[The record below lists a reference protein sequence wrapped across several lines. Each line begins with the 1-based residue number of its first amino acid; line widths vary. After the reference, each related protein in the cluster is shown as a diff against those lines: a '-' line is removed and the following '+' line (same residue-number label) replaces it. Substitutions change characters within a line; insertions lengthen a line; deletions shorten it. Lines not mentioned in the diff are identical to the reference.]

1 MMRIRNYALAT
12 RDVKKSFKMWKK
24 KKNWVYGAI
33 LFLGSGAIMAV
44 NTGNVQADEVNQATP
59 IVTSVSTENTDSTN
73 QTASDSKPVTDSQK
87 ATVGET
93 AQSAVTPSNVD
104 TSTSDDTN
112 VSASADNT
120 NPAVPDGA
128 TENTGV
134 SANENADNEN
144 ADPSTGTNV
153 SAGAVSNA
161 AANPAVTPDTTE
173 NTGITANEN
182 TTASTSVKPSTDTTV
197 NEGTNVTTDTNPV
210 AHTAVAPVTNTAAN
224 TVATPDTNTAA
235 PLAAN
240 LAAVPTVAASSP
252 TDNTGDLNA
261 QFSNWTAADN
271 STTAT
276 GTFKANGSN
285 YEVTMKGP
293 TGSGTLEANTIE
305 KTAEGIAHTYSFN
318 KGTGSTG
325 RYYSVSNGT
334 INWIST
340 LSDTKY
346 YTSTNSAGNGMFAR
360 VFNSDSYQIAETVQV
375 TQDGKIKHDVTIRN
389 KSSEAITGLNG
400 MGVSLD
406 TMLDSDDR
414 IPIYSDGTGG
424 IYIQNGGIT
433 LYCSPVVNSN
443 VFAGQWNDNNQS
455 AYVTADGAEGTIIKD
470 GVDTA
475 VLYETPV
482 TTLAPDQSITFSF
495 AERVLVNTKVVEH
508 LVDVTGKTIAADKV
522 VGGQP
527 GQAFDF
533 IAPKV
538 PGYAYQSTTGDL
550 ITIFGLED
558 KEITNIYK
566 AIDYTLTTYYIDENY
581 HSLLPTV
588 TDPAIYHI
596 GDPYQT
602 QEKTIE
608 GYELT
613 KMPDEASGNF
623 GAGDQAVFYIYKKSD
638 QNVTVN
644 YIDDAT
650 QTTLKTDQLT
660 GKSGDP
666 TSYSTATALDGYRS
680 NGYSVVSDEVPANL
694 AYDTDKTVDQ
704 EYAVH
709 LTHAIKPSTKKTTRT
724 IHYVVTDG
732 STPAPADK
740 VQEITWAINTDLVTG
755 KEVATPQAIYQSVD
769 TPNLG
774 TTSDAEGNQQAYV
787 PDQAK
792 VAEQAIAPTTD
803 LTSLKD
809 SNLTVT
815 YNPVMV
821 AKGIEVDISD
831 QNINIDY
838 IDDATQTTLKTD
850 QLTGK
855 MGATA
860 DYSTADTVTELQS
873 QGYKLVSDGVPA
885 SLTYDNDTAVDQ
897 EYAVHLTH
905 AIKSSTKKTTRTIH
919 YVVTDGSTQA
929 PADKIQEITWAIN
942 TDLVTGEGVATPKA
956 IYQAVDSP
964 NLGTTSDAEGNQQA
978 YVPDQAK
985 VAEQAIAPTTD
996 LTSLKDSNLT
1006 VTYNTAIVGK
1016 GIEVDVSDQN
1026 IKINYIDDMTKA
1038 TIKADQMTGKMGG
1051 TADYTTADTVTEL
1064 QSQGYKL
1071 VSDGV
1076 PASLT
1081 YDRDTAVDQVYDVH
1095 LTHAIKSST
1104 KKTTRTI
1111 HYVVTDGSTQAPADK
1126 VQEITWAIN
1135 TDLVTG
1141 EGVATP
1147 QAIYQAVD
1155 TPTLTATSDAEG
1167 NQRSY
1172 IPDETKIAEQAI
1184 APTTDLTSLKDSN
1197 LTVTYNTAIAGKGIE
1212 VDDDADQNISIVYV
1226 DDVTKA
1232 TIKTDQLIGKSGEA
1246 ANYSTTASVD
1256 ELQSKGYRLVSDG
1269 VPANLAYDIDKTVD
1283 QVYDVHLTHAIK
1295 SSTKKTTRTIHYV
1308 VTDGSTQAPADKV
1321 QEITW
1326 AINTDLVTGEG
1337 VATPQAIY
1345 QAVDTPKLSAT
1356 SDTEGNQRSYIPDE
1370 TKVAEQA
1377 IAPTTDL
1384 TSLKDSNRTVTYNP
1398 AIAGKGI
1405 QVYTKAV
1412 VPPAVFVEESTNQVG
1427 SFVSLTKTNVPTKPI
1442 IGQSNN
1448 QKKDIAKHLK
1458 EKQAVVSP
1466 LAVSTQKG
1474 SSKGNKTLANG
1485 TVKTNSNFANTT
1497 LKSNST
1503 LASVPLKTNEASQE
1517 KSYPK
1522 TGETKSNLSLIG
1534 ILTIGLSSL
1543 MFLSKKRKSE
1553 D

>member
-33 LFLGSGAIMAV
+33 LFLGSGAVMAV

-59 IVTSVSTENTDSTN
+59 IVTSVSTEKTDSTN
-73 QTASDSKPVTDSQK
+73 QAASDSKPVTDSQK

-93 AQSAVTPSNVD
+93 AQSAVTPVNVETSSN
-104 TSTSDDTN
+104 SSNDTN

-134 SANENADNEN
+134 TANKNAANAN
-144 ADPSTGTNV
+144 ADPSTDTNI
-153 SAGAVSNA
+153 SAGATSNA
-161 AANPAVTPDTTE
+161 AANPTVTPDTAE

-182 TTASTSVKPSTDTTV
+182 TTASTGVNPSTDTTV

-210 AHTAVAPVTNTAAN
+210 AHTAVASVTNTAAN
-224 TVATPDTNTAA
+224 SVATPGTNTAA

-240 LAAVPTVAASSP
+240 LEAVPTVAASSP

-261 QFSNWTAADN
+261 QFSNWTVADAN
-271 STTAT
+271 PVATAT
-276 GTFKANGSN
+276 FTVNGSD
-285 YEVTMKGP
+285 YEVTMKKP
-293 TGSGTLEANTIE
+293 DNLGTLEANTIE
-305 KTAEGIAHTYSFN
+305 KTAEGIAHTYSYS
-318 KGTGSTG
+318 KGSGVTSV
-325 RYYSVSNGT
+325 YYTVSNGT
-334 INWIST
+334 IGWFNQIPDKA
-340 LSDTKY
+340 SDSKY
-346 YTSTNSAGNGMFAR
+346 YTSIDSSGNGMFAH
-360 VFNSDSYQIAETVQV
+360 VTTSGSYQIAETIQV
-375 TQDGKIKHDVTIRN
+375 TKDGKINHDVTIRN
-389 KSSEAITGLNG
+389 KSSETISNLSG
-400 MGVSLD
+400 MGVRLD
-406 TMLDSDDR
+406 TMLDDNDR
-414 IPIYSDGTGG
+414 IPIYSDGNGG
-424 IYIQNGGIT
+424 FYIQNAGIT
-433 LYCSPVVNSN
+433 LYSSAGDNSN
-443 VFAGQWNDNNQS
+443 VLAGEYNKTDPS
-455 AYVTADGAEGTIIKD
+455 EYFLSSGAGGTVLLRD
-470 GVDTA
+470 RDTSI
-475 VLYETPV
+475 LYETPV
-482 TTLAPDQSITFSF
+482 TTLAPDQSVTFGF
-495 AERVLVNTKVVEH
+495 TERVLVNTKVVEH
-508 LVDVTGKTIAADKV
+508 FVDVAGKTIASDIV

-527 GQAFDF
+527 GQAFDSA
-533 IAPKV
+533 APKI
-538 PGYAYQSTTGDL
+538 PGYAYQSSTGDL
-550 ITIFGLED
+550 ITTFGLED

-638 QNVTVN
+638 QNVTVK

-650 QTTLKTDQLT
+650 QTTLKTDQIT

-666 TSYSTATALDGYRS
+666 TNYSTATALDGYQS
-680 NGYSVVSDEVPANL
+680 NGYSIVSDGVPANL

-704 EYAVH
+704 VYDVH
-709 LTHAIKPSTKKTTRT
+709 LTHAIKSSTKKTTRT

-1026 IKINYIDDMTKA
+1026 IKINYIDDVTKA

-1051 TADYTTADTVTEL
+1051 TADYATADTVTEL

-1095 LTHAIKSST
+1095 LTHAIKPST

-1111 HYVVTDGSTQAPADK
+1111 HYVVTDGSTPAPADK

-1141 EGVATP
+1141 KEVATP
-1147 QAIYQAVD
+1147 QAIYQ
-1155 TPTLTATSDAEG
+1155 S
-1167 NQRSY
+1167 
-1172 IPDETKIAEQAI
+1172 
-1184 APTTDLTSLKDSN
+1184 
-1197 LTVTYNTAIAGKGIE
+1197 
-1212 VDDDADQNISIVYV
+1212 
-1226 DDVTKA
+1226 
-1232 TIKTDQLIGKSGEA
+1232 
-1246 ANYSTTASVD
+1246 
-1256 ELQSKGYRLVSDG
+1256 
-1269 VPANLAYDIDKTVD
+1269 
-1283 QVYDVHLTHAIK
+1283 
-1295 SSTKKTTRTIHYV
+1295 
-1308 VTDGSTQAPADKV
+1308 
-1321 QEITW
+1321 
-1326 AINTDLVTGEG
+1326 
-1337 VATPQAIY
+1337 
-1345 QAVDTPKLSAT
+1345 VDTPKLGTT

-1384 TSLKDSNRTVTYNP
+1384 TSLVNSDVTVTYNT

-1405 QVYTKAV
+1405 QVYTKAA
-1412 VPPAVFVEESTNQVG
+1412 VPPAVFVEESPTNQDG
-1427 SFVSLTKTNVPTKPI
+1427 SVVSLTKTNVPTKPI
-1442 IGQSNN
+1442 IDQSNN
-1448 QKKDIAKHLK
+1448 QKKDIAKHLQ
-1458 EKQAVVSP
+1458 EKQAVVSL

-1474 SSKGNKTLANG
+1474 SSKGNKTLANE
-1485 TVKTNSNFANTT
+1485 TVKTNSNLTNTT
-1497 LKSNST
+1497 LKANST
-1503 LASVPLKTNEASQE
+1503 LVNIPLKTNEASQE

-1534 ILTIGLSSL
+1534 ILTVGLSSL

>member
-33 LFLGSGAIMAV
+33 LFLGSGAVMAV

-73 QTASDSKPVTDSQK
+73 QATSDSKPVTDSQK
-87 ATVGET
+87 ATVSET
-93 AQSAVTPSNVD
+93 AQSAVTPANVD

-112 VSASADNT
+112 VSASAN
-120 NPAVPDGA
+120 NANSAVPDGA

-134 SANENADNEN
+134 SANKNADNEN
-144 ADPSTGTNV
+144 ADPSTDTNV
-153 SAGAVSNA
+153 SAGATSNA
-161 AANPAVTPDTTE
+161 AANPTVTPDTTE

-182 TTASTSVKPSTDTTV
+182 TTASTGVNPSTDTTV

-210 AHTAVAPVTNTAAN
+210 AHTAVVPVTNTAAN
-224 TVATPDTNTAA
+224 TATSDTNTAA
-235 PLAAN
+235 PLATN

-293 TGSGTLEANTIE
+293 DGSGTLEANTIE

-389 KSSEAITGLNG
+389 KSSKAITGLNG

-455 AYVTADGAEGTIIKD
+455 AYVTANGAEGTILKD

-527 GQAFDF
+527 GQAYAITPTD
-533 IAPKV
+533 V

-550 ITIFGLED
+550 TGSYGLED

-566 AIDYTLTTYYIDENY
+566 AIDYTLTTYYTDDTY
-581 HSLLPTV
+581 HTLSPTV
-588 TDPAIYHI
+588 IDTAIYHI
-596 GDPYQT
+596 GDAYQT
-602 QEKTIE
+602 QEKTFT
-608 GYELT
+608 GYELQSNIGT
-613 KMPDEASGNF
+613 PSGNF
-623 GAGDQAVFYIYKKSD
+623 GAGDITIFYIYKKSD
-638 QNVTVN
+638 QNVTVK

-666 TSYSTATALDGYRS
+666 TNYSTATALDGYRS
-680 NGYSVVSDEVPANL
+680 NGYSVVSDGVPANL
-694 AYDTDKTVDQ
+694 SYDTDKTVDQ
-704 EYAVH
+704 V
-709 LTHAIKPSTKKTTRT
+709 
-724 IHYVVTDG
+724 
-732 STPAPADK
+732 
-740 VQEITWAINTDLVTG
+740 
-755 KEVATPQAIYQSVD
+755 
-769 TPNLG
+769 
-774 TTSDAEGNQQAYV
+774 
-787 PDQAK
+787 
-792 VAEQAIAPTTD
+792 
-803 LTSLKD
+803 
-809 SNLTVT
+809 
-815 YNPVMV
+815 
-821 AKGIEVDISD
+821 
-831 QNINIDY
+831 
-838 IDDATQTTLKTD
+838 
-850 QLTGK
+850 
-855 MGATA
+855 
-860 DYSTADTVTELQS
+860 
-873 QGYKLVSDGVPA
+873 
-885 SLTYDNDTAVDQ
+885 YD
-897 EYAVHLTH
+897 VHLTH

-929 PADKIQEITWAIN
+929 PADKVQEITWAIN
-942 TDLVTGEGVATPKA
+942 TDLVTGEGVATPQA
-956 IYQAVDSP
+956 IYQAVETP
-964 NLGTTSDAEGNQQA
+964 KLTATSDAEGNQRL
-978 YVPDQAK
+978 YIPDEKK

-1006 VTYNTAIVGK
+1006 VTYNTAIAGK
-1016 GIEVDVSDQN
+1016 GIKVDISDQN
-1026 IKINYIDDMTKA
+1026 INIDYIDDA
-1038 TIKADQMTGKMGG
+1038 TQTTLKTDHLTGKMGA
-1051 TADYTTADTVTEL
+1051 TADYSTEDTATEL

-1071 VSDGV
+1071 VLDGV

-1155 TPTLTATSDAEG
+1155 SPNLGTTSDAEG
-1167 NQRSY
+1167 NQQAY
-1172 IPDETKIAEQAI
+1172 VPDQAKVAEQAI

-1197 LTVTYNTAIAGKGIE
+1197 LTVTYNTAIVGKGIE
-1212 VDDDADQNISIVYV
+1212 VDVSDQNIKINYI

-1232 TIKTDQLIGKSGEA
+1232 TIKTDHLTGKMGGTA
-1246 ANYSTTASVD
+1246 DYSTADTVT
-1256 ELQSKGYRLVSDG
+1256 ELQSQGYKLVSDG
-1269 VPANLAYDIDKTVD
+1269 VPASLTYDRDTAVD
-1283 QVYDVHLTHAIK
+1283 QEYDVHLTHAIK

-1345 QAVDTPKLSAT
+1345 QAVETPKLTAT
-1356 SDTEGNQRSYIPDE
+1356 SDAEGNQRSYIPDE

-1384 TSLKDSNRTVTYNP
+1384 TSLKDSNRTVTYNTAIAGKGIEVDDDADQNISIVYVDDVTKATIKTDQLIGKSGEAANYSTTTSVEELQSKGYRLVSDGVPANLAYDIDKTVDQVYDVHLTHAIKSSTKKTTRTIHYVVADGSTQAPADKVQEITWAINTDLVTGEGVATPQAIYQAVETPKLTATSDAEGNQRSYIPDETKVAEQAIAPTIDLTSLVNSDVTVTYNP

-1405 QVYTKAV
+1405 QVYTKAA
-1412 VPPAVFVEESTNQVG
+1412 VPPAVFVEESPTNQDG
-1427 SFVSLTKTNVPTKPI
+1427 SVVSLTKTNVPTKPFI
-1442 IGQSNN
+1442 DQSNN
-1448 QKKDIAKHLK
+1448 QKKDIAKQPQ

-1466 LAVSTQKG
+1466 LAASTQKG
-1474 SSKGNKTLANG
+1474 SSKGNKTLASE
-1485 TVKTNSNFANTT
+1485 TVKTNSNFAN
-1497 LKSNST
+1497 
-1503 LASVPLKTNEASQE
+1503 VPLKTNEASQE

>member
-33 LFLGSGAIMAV
+33 LFLGSGAVMAV

-73 QTASDSKPVTDSQK
+73 RAASDSKPVTDSQK
-87 ATVGET
+87 AIVGET
-93 AQSAVTPSNVD
+93 AQSAVTPANVD

-120 NPAVPDGA
+120 NPTGPDGA

-134 SANENADNEN
+134 TANKNAANAN
-144 ADPSTGTNV
+144 ADPSMDTNI
-153 SAGAVSNA
+153 SAGATSNA
-161 AANPAVTPDTTE
+161 AANPTVTPDTTE

-182 TTASTSVKPSTDTTV
+182 TTASTSVNPSTDTTV
-197 NEGTNVTTDTNPV
+197 DEGTNVTTDTNPV
-210 AHTAVAPVTNTAAN
+210 AHTAVVPVTNTAAN

-293 TGSGTLEANTIE
+293 AGSGTLEANTIE

-334 INWIST
+334 ISWIST

-389 KSSEAITGLNG
+389 KSSKAITGLNG

-433 LYCSPVVNSN
+433 LYCSPVVNIN

-550 ITIFGLED
+550 ITIFGIED

-588 TDPAIYHI
+588 DDPAIYHI

-623 GAGDQAVFYIYKKSD
+623 GAGNKAIFYVYKKSD
-638 QNVTVN
+638 QNVTVK

-666 TSYSTATALDGYRS
+666 TNYSTATALDGY
-680 NGYSVVSDEVPANL
+680 
-694 AYDTDKTVDQ
+694 
-704 EYAVH
+704 
-709 LTHAIKPSTKKTTRT
+709 
-724 IHYVVTDG
+724 
-732 STPAPADK
+732 
-740 VQEITWAINTDLVTG
+740 
-755 KEVATPQAIYQSVD
+755 
-769 TPNLG
+769 
-774 TTSDAEGNQQAYV
+774 
-787 PDQAK
+787 
-792 VAEQAIAPTTD
+792 
-803 LTSLKD
+803 
-809 SNLTVT
+809 
-815 YNPVMV
+815 
-821 AKGIEVDISD
+821 
-831 QNINIDY
+831 
-838 IDDATQTTLKTD
+838 
-850 QLTGK
+850 
-855 MGATA
+855 
-860 DYSTADTVTELQS
+860 
-873 QGYKLVSDGVPA
+873 
-885 SLTYDNDTAVDQ
+885 
-897 EYAVHLTH
+897 
-905 AIKSSTKKTTRTIH
+905 
-919 YVVTDGSTQA
+919 
-929 PADKIQEITWAIN
+929 
-942 TDLVTGEGVATPKA
+942 
-956 IYQAVDSP
+956 
-964 NLGTTSDAEGNQQA
+964 
-978 YVPDQAK
+978 
-985 VAEQAIAPTTD
+985 
-996 LTSLKDSNLT
+996 
-1006 VTYNTAIVGK
+1006 
-1016 GIEVDVSDQN
+1016 
-1026 IKINYIDDMTKA
+1026 
-1038 TIKADQMTGKMGG
+1038 
-1051 TADYTTADTVTEL
+1051 

-1147 QAIYQAVD
+1147 QAIYQSVD
-1155 TPTLTATSDAEG
+1155 TPNLGTTSDAEG

-1172 IPDETKIAEQAI
+1172 IPDEAKVAEQMI

-1246 ANYSTTASVD
+1246 ANYSTTASVE

-1283 QVYDVHLTHAIK
+1283 QVYDMHLKHAIK

-1337 VATPQAIY
+1337 VATPQESIKQSIHQNFQQRVTQKEINDRIY
-1345 QAVDTPKLSAT
+1345 QMK
-1356 SDTEGNQRSYIPDE
+1356 
-1370 TKVAEQA
+1370 
-1377 IAPTTDL
+1377 
-1384 TSLKDSNRTVTYNP
+1384 
-1398 AIAGKGI
+1398 
-1405 QVYTKAV
+1405 
-1412 VPPAVFVEESTNQVG
+1412 
-1427 SFVSLTKTNVPTKPI
+1427 
-1442 IGQSNN
+1442 
-1448 QKKDIAKHLK
+1448 QK
-1458 EKQAVVSP
+1458 
-1466 LAVSTQKG
+1466 
-1474 SSKGNKTLANG
+1474 
-1485 TVKTNSNFANTT
+1485 
-1497 LKSNST
+1497 
-1503 LASVPLKTNEASQE
+1503 
-1517 KSYPK
+1517 
-1522 TGETKSNLSLIG
+1522 
-1534 ILTIGLSSL
+1534 
-1543 MFLSKKRKSE
+1543 
-1553 D
+1553 

>member
-93 AQSAVTPSNVD
+93 AQSAVTPANVD

-112 VSASADNT
+112 VNGGATSADNT
-120 NPAVPDGA
+120 NPTVPDGA

-153 SAGAVSNA
+153 SAGATSNA
-161 AANPAVTPDTTE
+161 AANPTVTPDTTE

-182 TTASTSVKPSTDTTV
+182 TTASTGVNPSTDTTV
-197 NEGTNVTTDTNPV
+197 NEGTNVTTDTNPA

-240 LAAVPTVAASSP
+240 LAAVLTVATSSP

-375 TQDGKIKHDVTIRN
+375 TQDGKIRHDVTIRN
-389 KSSEAITGLNG
+389 KSSEAITGLNS

-550 ITIFGLED
+550 ITIFGIED

-588 TDPAIYHI
+588 NDPAIYHI

-623 GAGDQAVFYIYKKSD
+623 GAGNKAVFFIYKKSD
-638 QNVTVN
+638 QNVTVK

-666 TSYSTATALDGYRS
+666 TNYSTATALDGYQS
-680 NGYSVVSDEVPANL
+680 NGYS
-694 AYDTDKTVDQ
+694 
-704 EYAVH
+704 
-709 LTHAIKPSTKKTTRT
+709 I
-724 IHYVVTDG
+724 
-732 STPAPADK
+732 
-740 VQEITWAINTDLVTG
+740 
-755 KEVATPQAIYQSVD
+755 
-769 TPNLG
+769 
-774 TTSDAEGNQQAYV
+774 
-787 PDQAK
+787 
-792 VAEQAIAPTTD
+792 
-803 LTSLKD
+803 
-809 SNLTVT
+809 
-815 YNPVMV
+815 
-821 AKGIEVDISD
+821 
-831 QNINIDY
+831 
-838 IDDATQTTLKTD
+838 
-850 QLTGK
+850 
-855 MGATA
+855 
-860 DYSTADTVTELQS
+860 
-873 QGYKLVSDGVPA
+873 
-885 SLTYDNDTAVDQ
+885 
-897 EYAVHLTH
+897 
-905 AIKSSTKKTTRTIH
+905 
-919 YVVTDGSTQA
+919 
-929 PADKIQEITWAIN
+929 
-942 TDLVTGEGVATPKA
+942 
-956 IYQAVDSP
+956 
-964 NLGTTSDAEGNQQA
+964 
-978 YVPDQAK
+978 
-985 VAEQAIAPTTD
+985 
-996 LTSLKDSNLT
+996 
-1006 VTYNTAIVGK
+1006 
-1016 GIEVDVSDQN
+1016 
-1026 IKINYIDDMTKA
+1026 
-1038 TIKADQMTGKMGG
+1038 
-1051 TADYTTADTVTEL
+1051 
-1064 QSQGYKL
+1064 
-1071 VSDGV
+1071 
-1076 PASLT
+1076 
-1081 YDRDTAVDQVYDVH
+1081 
-1095 LTHAIKSST
+1095 
-1104 KKTTRTI
+1104 
-1111 HYVVTDGSTQAPADK
+1111 
-1126 VQEITWAIN
+1126 
-1135 TDLVTG
+1135 
-1141 EGVATP
+1141 
-1147 QAIYQAVD
+1147 
-1155 TPTLTATSDAEG
+1155 
-1167 NQRSY
+1167 
-1172 IPDETKIAEQAI
+1172 
-1184 APTTDLTSLKDSN
+1184 
-1197 LTVTYNTAIAGKGIE
+1197 
-1212 VDDDADQNISIVYV
+1212 
-1226 DDVTKA
+1226 
-1232 TIKTDQLIGKSGEA
+1232 
-1246 ANYSTTASVD
+1246 
-1256 ELQSKGYRLVSDG
+1256 VSDG
-1269 VPANLAYDIDKTVD
+1269 VPANLAYDTDKTVD

-1308 VTDGSTQAPADKV
+1308 VTDGSTPAPADKV

-1370 TKVAEQA
+1370 TKVAEQM

-1384 TSLKDSNRTVTYNP
+1384 TSLVNSDVTVTYNP
-1398 AIAGKGI
+1398 AIASKGI
-1405 QVYTKAV
+1405 QVYTKAA

-1427 SFVSLTKTNVPTKPI
+1427 SFVSLTKNNVPTKPI
-1442 IGQSNN
+1442 IDQSNN
-1448 QKKDIAKHLK
+1448 QKKDIAKHLQ
-1458 EKQAVVSP
+1458 EKQVVVSP

-1474 SSKGNKTLANG
+1474 SSKGNKTLANE
-1485 TVKTNSNFANTT
+1485 TVKTNSNIANTT

-1503 LASVPLKTNEASQE
+1503 LVNATFKTNEASQE
-1517 KSYPK
+1517 KTFPK

-1534 ILTIGLSSL
+1534 ILTVGLSSL

>member
-33 LFLGSGAIMAV
+33 LFLGSGAVMAV

-73 QTASDSKPVTDSQK
+73 QAASDSKPVTDSQK

-93 AQSAVTPSNVD
+93 AQSAVTPANVD

-128 TENTGV
+128 IENTNV
-134 SANENADNEN
+134 TANKNADNEN
-144 ADPSTGTNV
+144 ADPSTDTNI
-153 SAGAVSNA
+153 SAGATSNA
-161 AANPAVTPDTTE
+161 AANPTVTPDTTE

-182 TTASTSVKPSTDTTV
+182 TTASTGVNPSTDTTV
-197 NEGTNVTTDTNPV
+197 NEGTNVTTDTNPA

-235 PLAAN
+235 PLVAN
-240 LAAVPTVAASSP
+240 LAAVQTVAASSP

-271 STTAT
+271 STTAN

-334 INWIST
+334 ISWISA

-433 LYCSPVVNSN
+433 LYCSPIANSN
-443 VFAGQWNDNNQS
+443 VFAGEWNTNNQS
-455 AYVTADGAEGTIIKD
+455 AYVTADGAEGTILKD

-613 KMPDEASGNF
+613 KMPDGASGKIGEGNM
-623 GAGDQAVFYIYKKSD
+623 AVFYIYKKSD

-666 TSYSTATALDGYRS
+666 TNYSTATALDGYQS
-680 NGYSVVSDEVPANL
+680 NGYSVVSDGVPANL

-704 EYAVH
+704 VYA
-709 LTHAIKPSTKKTTRT
+709 
-724 IHYVVTDG
+724 
-732 STPAPADK
+732 
-740 VQEITWAINTDLVTG
+740 
-755 KEVATPQAIYQSVD
+755 
-769 TPNLG
+769 
-774 TTSDAEGNQQAYV
+774 
-787 PDQAK
+787 
-792 VAEQAIAPTTD
+792 
-803 LTSLKD
+803 
-809 SNLTVT
+809 
-815 YNPVMV
+815 
-821 AKGIEVDISD
+821 
-831 QNINIDY
+831 
-838 IDDATQTTLKTD
+838 
-850 QLTGK
+850 
-855 MGATA
+855 
-860 DYSTADTVTELQS
+860 
-873 QGYKLVSDGVPA
+873 
-885 SLTYDNDTAVDQ
+885 
-897 EYAVHLTH
+897 
-905 AIKSSTKKTTRTIH
+905 
-919 YVVTDGSTQA
+919 
-929 PADKIQEITWAIN
+929 
-942 TDLVTGEGVATPKA
+942 
-956 IYQAVDSP
+956 
-964 NLGTTSDAEGNQQA
+964 
-978 YVPDQAK
+978 
-985 VAEQAIAPTTD
+985 
-996 LTSLKDSNLT
+996 
-1006 VTYNTAIVGK
+1006 
-1016 GIEVDVSDQN
+1016 
-1026 IKINYIDDMTKA
+1026 
-1038 TIKADQMTGKMGG
+1038 
-1051 TADYTTADTVTEL
+1051 
-1064 QSQGYKL
+1064 
-1071 VSDGV
+1071 
-1076 PASLT
+1076 
-1081 YDRDTAVDQVYDVH
+1081 
-1095 LTHAIKSST
+1095 
-1104 KKTTRTI
+1104 
-1111 HYVVTDGSTQAPADK
+1111 
-1126 VQEITWAIN
+1126 
-1135 TDLVTG
+1135 
-1141 EGVATP
+1141 
-1147 QAIYQAVD
+1147 
-1155 TPTLTATSDAEG
+1155 
-1167 NQRSY
+1167 
-1172 IPDETKIAEQAI
+1172 
-1184 APTTDLTSLKDSN
+1184 
-1197 LTVTYNTAIAGKGIE
+1197 
-1212 VDDDADQNISIVYV
+1212 
-1226 DDVTKA
+1226 
-1232 TIKTDQLIGKSGEA
+1232 
-1246 ANYSTTASVD
+1246 
-1256 ELQSKGYRLVSDG
+1256 
-1269 VPANLAYDIDKTVD
+1269 
-1283 QVYDVHLTHAIK
+1283 VHLTHAIK

-1356 SDTEGNQRSYIPDE
+1356 SDAEGNQQAYVPDQAKVAEQAIAPTTDLTSLKDSNLTVTYNTAIVGKGIEVDVSDQNINIDYIDDATQTTLKTDHLTGKMGGTADYSTADTVTELQSQGYKLVSDGVPASLTYDNDTTVDQEYDVHLTHAIKSSTKKTKRTIHYMVADGSTQAPADKVQEITWAINTDLVTGEGVATPQAIYQSVDTPKLGTTSDTEGNQRSYIPDE

-1384 TSLKDSNRTVTYNP
+1384 TSLVNSDVTVTYNP

-1405 QVYTKAV
+1405 QVYTKAA
-1412 VPPAVFVEESTNQVG
+1412 VPPAVFVEESPTNQDG
-1427 SFVSLTKTNVPTKPI
+1427 SVVSLTKTNVPTKPI
-1442 IGQSNN
+1442 IDQSNN

>member
-33 LFLGSGAIMAV
+33 LFLGSGAVMAV
-44 NTGNVQADEVNQATP
+44 NTGNVQADEVKQATP

-73 QTASDSKPVTDSQK
+73 QAASDSKPITDSQK

-93 AQSAVTPSNVD
+93 AQSAVTPANVD
-104 TSTSDDTN
+104 TSKSDDTN

-128 TENTGV
+128 IENTGV
-134 SANENADNEN
+134 TANKNADNEN
-144 ADPSTGTNV
+144 ADPSTDSSTDTNI
-153 SAGAVSNA
+153 SAGATSNA
-161 AANPAVTPDTTE
+161 AANPTVTPDTAE

-182 TTASTSVKPSTDTTV
+182 TTASTSVNPSTETTV

-210 AHTAVAPVTNTAAN
+210 AHTAVTPVTNTATN
-224 TVATPDTNTAA
+224 SVATPDTNTAA
-235 PLAAN
+235 PLAAT
-240 LAAVPTVAASSP
+240 LEAVPTVAASSP

-293 TGSGTLEANTIE
+293 DGSGTLEANTIE

-389 KSSEAITGLNG
+389 KSSKAITGLNG

-455 AYVTADGAEGTIIKD
+455 AYVTANGAEGTILKD

-533 IAPKV
+533 TAPKV

-613 KMPDEASGNF
+613 KMPDGASGKIGEGNM
-623 GAGDQAVFYIYKKSD
+623 AVFYIYKKSD
-638 QNVTVN
+638 QNVTVK

-666 TSYSTATALDGYRS
+666 TNYSTATALDGYQS
-680 NGYSVVSDEVPANL
+680 NGYSVVSDGVPANL

-704 EYAVH
+704 V
-709 LTHAIKPSTKKTTRT
+709 
-724 IHYVVTDG
+724 
-732 STPAPADK
+732 
-740 VQEITWAINTDLVTG
+740 
-755 KEVATPQAIYQSVD
+755 
-769 TPNLG
+769 
-774 TTSDAEGNQQAYV
+774 
-787 PDQAK
+787 
-792 VAEQAIAPTTD
+792 
-803 LTSLKD
+803 
-809 SNLTVT
+809 
-815 YNPVMV
+815 
-821 AKGIEVDISD
+821 
-831 QNINIDY
+831 
-838 IDDATQTTLKTD
+838 
-850 QLTGK
+850 
-855 MGATA
+855 
-860 DYSTADTVTELQS
+860 
-873 QGYKLVSDGVPA
+873 
-885 SLTYDNDTAVDQ
+885 
-897 EYAVHLTH
+897 YAVHLTH

-929 PADKIQEITWAIN
+929 PADKVQEITWAIN
-942 TDLVTGEGVATPKA
+942 TDLVTGEGVATPQA
-956 IYQAVDSP
+956 SYQAVDTP

-985 VAEQAIAPTTD
+985 VAEQAIVPTTD

-1006 VTYNTAIVGK
+1006 VTYNTAIAGK

-1026 IKINYIDDMTKA
+1026 IKINYIDDVTKA
-1038 TIKADQMTGKMGG
+1038 TIKTDQMTGKMGVP
-1051 TADYTTADTVTEL
+1051 ADYSTADTVTEL

-1111 HYVVTDGSTQAPADK
+1111 HYVVTDGSTP
-1126 VQEITWAIN
+1126 
-1135 TDLVTG
+1135 
-1141 EGVATP
+1141 
-1147 QAIYQAVD
+1147 
-1155 TPTLTATSDAEG
+1155 
-1167 NQRSY
+1167 
-1172 IPDETKIAEQAI
+1172 
-1184 APTTDLTSLKDSN
+1184 
-1197 LTVTYNTAIAGKGIE
+1197 
-1212 VDDDADQNISIVYV
+1212 
-1226 DDVTKA
+1226 
-1232 TIKTDQLIGKSGEA
+1232 
-1246 ANYSTTASVD
+1246 
-1256 ELQSKGYRLVSDG
+1256 
-1269 VPANLAYDIDKTVD
+1269 
-1283 QVYDVHLTHAIK
+1283 
-1295 SSTKKTTRTIHYV
+1295 
-1308 VTDGSTQAPADKV
+1308 APADKV

-1356 SDTEGNQRSYIPDE
+1356 SDAEGNQRSYIPDE
-1370 TKVAEQA
+1370 DNVVEQT

-1384 TSLKDSNRTVTYNP
+1384 TSLVNSDVTVTYNP
-1398 AIAGKGI
+1398 AIASKGI
-1405 QVYTKAV
+1405 QVYTKAA

-1427 SFVSLTKTNVPTKPI
+1427 AFVSLTKNNVPTKPI
-1442 IGQSNN
+1442 IDQSNN
-1448 QKKDIAKHLK
+1448 QKKDITKHLQ

-1474 SSKGNKTLANG
+1474 SSKGNKTLANE
-1485 TVKTNSNFANTT
+1485 TVKTNSNLTNTT
-1497 LKSNST
+1497 LKANST
-1503 LASVPLKTNEASQE
+1503 LVNIPLKTNEASQE

-1534 ILTIGLSSL
+1534 ILTVGLSSL